1 MQVGVGPILS
11 LNFLDTTIAASQTG
25 TGAATVLNSSLTCT
39 NAKSISIY
47 NNSKRDFEI
56 IIGTADPGTT
66 SPYAAIFVPGDTT
79 AHMTNGFIQHPINVQ
94 QGMKL
99 MARNIWSTAPVTV
112 SSSLF
117 VRIDFWA

>member
-1 MQVGVGPILS
+1 MQYGVGPILS
-11 LNFLDTTIAASQTG
+11 LNFLDQTIAASQTG

-47 NNSKRDFEI
+47 NYTKRDFELI
-56 IIGTADPGTT
+56 LGPDPGTS

-79 AHMTNGFIQHPINVQ
+79 AHMTNGFLDHPINVQ

-99 MARNIWSTAPVTV
+99 LARGIWTSAPITV
-112 SSSLF
+112 SASLF
-117 VRIDFWA
+117 LRIDFWA